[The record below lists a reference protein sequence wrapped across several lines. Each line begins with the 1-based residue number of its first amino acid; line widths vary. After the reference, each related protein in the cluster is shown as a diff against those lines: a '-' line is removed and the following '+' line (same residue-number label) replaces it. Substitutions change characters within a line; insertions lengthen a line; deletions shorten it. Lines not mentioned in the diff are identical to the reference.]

1 MGELTID
8 NLTESNFLAPD
19 VVLDCT
25 NVASTIE
32 SVQQMMM
39 TVRLNA
45 QGQADYE
52 AWLQR
57 ANAIKDECTG
67 IPTPTPT
74 PAPTT
79 PIVEKTTTLQP
90 LLLIV
95 GLTVVALIV
104 NKIFKDK

>member
-32 SVQQMMM
+32 SVKQMMM

-45 QGQADYE
+45 EGQADYE

-57 ANAIKDECTG
+57 ATAIKDGCTA
-67 IPTPTPT
+67 TPTPPVT
-74 PAPTT
+74 PV
-79 PIVEKTTTLQP
+79 VEKTTTLQP
-90 LLLIV
+90 LLIIV
-95 GLTVVALIV
+95 GLTVAALIV
-104 NKIFKDK
+104 NKLIKGKQ

>member
-45 QGQADYE
+45 EGQADYE

-57 ANAIKDECTG
+57 ATAIKDGCTA
-67 IPTPTPT
+67 T
-74 PAPTT
+74 PAPVT
-79 PIVEKTTTLQP
+79 PVVEKTTTLQP
-90 LLLIV
+90 LLIIV
-95 GLTVVALIV
+95 GLTVAALIV
-104 NKIFKDK
+104 NKLLKGKQ